1 MVPFWENVVGL
12 AIGVNAYKKKT
23 ANMTVFETTTDL
35 AKFAKIKKT
44 EAGAKFPLKVFQ
56 EKSDYGF
63 NK

>member
-1 MVPFWENVVGL
+1 M
-12 AIGVNAYKKKT
+12 NAYKKKT

-56 EKSDYGF
+56 AKSDYGF

>member
-1 MVPFWENVVGL
+1 
-12 AIGVNAYKKKT
+12 VNAYKKKT

-44 EAGAKFPLKVFQ
+44 EAGAKLPLKVFQ